1 MLHVVYGVG
10 LLLVSYSGVWRYL
23 CSDKFNSSHALF
35 YIIPNLGDGEEKV
48 FIMKKNLIVFLSAIF
63 LFSCFIACENDLKMT
78 LPQGPEGPQGK
89 DGLSA
94 FDLWKQVYAK
104 DEKTTIEDFFNSL
117 KGKDGK
123 DGEVPII
130 GTNDNW
136 WIRDVDTGIPARGK
150 DGKNGVTPVIGEND
164 NWWIDGRDTGVASRG
179 KDGLNGND
187 GQDGENGE
195 NGKDGVNGV
204 DGKSAYELWKEAVIE
219 RRVTEKDGVTIY
231 EGDTSWESFLRWLQG
246 GDISVLHQFWLK
258 QGNEGDLNVFM
269 EALFDCHC
277 DNIQVIVIAP
287 YECVETNQDNTLSG
301 DYYATIIVTGTEGTD
316 VSLKG
321 SDNTAMKTIGS
332 DETQVSFPVIRTET
346 EQKFELES
354 VLPNGKRK
362 VKKVTV
368 PALQFYKI
376 TSVEITDELLDE
388 VNYNYEH
395 TVKIVFDS
403 APALVSVSI
412 LEERPYEYLIYDVK
426 TGTNDGWQRSQD
438 GKTFTFTYTDN
449 SYYNQYVYPGR
460 YVITGKD
467 LKNEICVHYHYDI
480 VPTPV

>member
-1 MLHVVYGVG
+1 
-10 LLLVSYSGVWRYL
+10 
-23 CSDKFNSSHALF
+23 
-35 YIIPNLGDGEEKV
+35 
-48 FIMKKNLIVFLSAIF
+48 MKKNLIVFLSAIF

-204 DGKSAYELWKEAVIE
+204 DGKSAYELWK
-219 RRVTEKDGVTIY
+219 
-231 EGDTSWESFLRWLQG
+231 
-246 GDISVLHQFWLK
+246 
-258 QGNEGDLNVFM
+258 
-269 EALFDCHC
+269 
-277 DNIQVIVIAP
+277 
-287 YECVETNQDNTLSG
+287 
-301 DYYATIIVTGTEGTD
+301 
-316 VSLKG
+316 
-321 SDNTAMKTIGS
+321 
-332 DETQVSFPVIRTET
+332 
-346 EQKFELES
+346 
-354 VLPNGKRK
+354 
-362 VKKVTV
+362 
-368 PALQFYKI
+368 
-376 TSVEITDELLDE
+376 
-388 VNYNYEH
+388 
-395 TVKIVFDS
+395 
-403 APALVSVSI
+403 
-412 LEERPYEYLIYDVK
+412 
-426 TGTNDGWQRSQD
+426 
-438 GKTFTFTYTDN
+438 
-449 SYYNQYVYPGR
+449 
-460 YVITGKD
+460 
-467 LKNEICVHYHYDI
+467 
-480 VPTPV
+480 